1 VASICVVGAW
11 HQAAV
16 AAAGLSELG
25 HAVRGVDGNAAA
37 VARLA
42 AGTPPVEEP
51 GLPDLLLH
59 HLGSGHLRYTP
70 DFVDALRGADAA
82 LVAIDTPVGADD
94 SPDLASVFEAVD
106 AIANGLSGDLLLII
120 GAQVPVGTCHALT
133 ERVRALAGSHRV
145 DVAYVPEFL
154 RLGNA
159 VELFLHP
166 DRLVIGADDPAV
178 RARVAQIYRGV
189 DAPVVE
195 TGLRTAEMIKH
206 ASNAFL
212 AASVSFANEIAGLCE
227 ESGADALAVAQAMR
241 LDRRIGP
248 HAFLSPGLG
257 FAGGTLGRDVRALQA
272 LGRATARPTRL
283 LDAVMAVNAD
293 QTRLVVARLER
304 RFPDLRG
311 VSIGLLGLTYKPGT
325 SALRRSA
332 GLETAEALLARGAR
346 VRAFDPMVPP
356 DRSHEV
362 PAGLE
367 LVADPIAAAD
377 GAAALALMTEWPE
390 FQRLD
395 WGELAARAAA
405 PRVLID
411 ARNALD
417 PATVAQAGFD
427 YWGVGRAARRAG
439 ADRSRPP

>member
-1 VASICVVGAW
+1 VTTVCVIGAW

-16 AAAGLSELG
+16 AAGGLAELG
-25 HAVRGVDGNAAA
+25 NEVRGAALDA
-37 VARLA
+37 SALAGLA
-42 AGTPPVEEP
+42 AGVPPVEEP
-51 GLPDLLLH
+51 GLADLLRR
-59 HLGSGHLRYTP
+59 HLASGKLRYAP
-70 DFVDALRGADAA
+70 LDDALRGADAA
-82 LVAIDTPVGADD
+82 LVAIDTPVGPDD
-94 SPDLASVFEAVD
+94 SPDLSSVVD
-106 AIANGLSGDLLLII
+106 ALEAIGRSLSGDLLLVVS
-120 GAQVPVGTCHALT
+120 AQVPVGTCDRLS
-133 ERVRALAGSHRV
+133 ERVNSLATGHRV

-178 RARVAQIYRGV
+178 RTRVAEIYRGV
-189 DAPVVE
+189 DAPIVD
-195 TGLRTAEMIKH
+195 TDLRTAEMIKH

-227 ESGADALAVAQAMR
+227 ESGADAVMVAQAMR

-248 HAFLSPGLG
+248 YAFVAPGLG

-272 LGRATARPTRL
+272 LGRARNRATRL

-293 QTRLVVARLER
+293 QTRLVLHRLER
-304 RFPDLRG
+304 LFPSFDR
-311 VSIGLLGLTYKPGT
+311 VSIALLGLTYKPGT

-332 GLETAEALLARGAR
+332 ALETAEALLARGAR

-356 DRSHEV
+356 ERADEV

-367 LVADPIAAAD
+367 LAADAMAAANE
-377 GAAALALMTEWPE
+377 ASALALMTEWPE
-390 FQRLD
+390 FARLD
-395 WGELAARAAA
+395 WARLAARAAE

-411 ARNALD
+411 ARNLLD
-417 PATVAQAGFD
+417 PAEVARAGFD
-427 YWGVGRAARRAG
+427 YWGVGRALRRAG
-439 ADRSRPP
+439 HGSSEST